1 MSRKLRE
8 STSSLGDIV
17 EFLNFKCDINSSKKG
32 IVNMR
37 RTVLFKM
44 RHFSLSQLS
53 PCIKAY
59 LQRAQ
64 ISHIVVV
71 CVLYVVRSFIL
82 ILHGLMYCRVH
93 VFVVVVFLSH
103 VFPSEF
109 CSRWKKFFIW
119 ETTSESHTLTALDT
133 YSLLRVTV
141 CKISHDIVWF
151 IK

>member
-1 MSRKLRE
+1 MSRKSRE

-17 EFLNFKCDINSSKKG
+17 EFLNFKCDINWSKKG
-32 IVNMR
+32 IVNMP

-44 RHFSLSQLS
+44 RHFSLSQFS
-53 PCIKAY
+53 PCIKAC
-59 LQRAQ
+59 LQRVQ

-71 CVLYVVRSFIL
+71 SDLYVVRSFIL
-82 ILHGLMYCRVH
+82 ILHGFMYCRVH
-93 VFVVVVFLSH
+93 VFVVFLSC

-109 CSRWKKFFIW
+109 CSRWTTLFVW
-119 ETTSESHTLTALDT
+119 ETTSESHTLTPLDT

-141 CKISHDIVWF
+141 CKISHVIVWF